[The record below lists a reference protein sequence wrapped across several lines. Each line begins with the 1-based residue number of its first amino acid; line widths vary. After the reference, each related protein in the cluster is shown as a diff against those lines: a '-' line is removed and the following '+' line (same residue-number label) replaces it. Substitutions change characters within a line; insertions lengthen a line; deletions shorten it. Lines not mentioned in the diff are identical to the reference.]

1 MNKFLLTLLL
11 FFITFIVFS
20 SDLTAVDETNDRKKI
35 YNSEKLSFSSKKYFD
50 LLYPEYVKKFDFFK
64 GGNKITYQ
72 EFETTTKDPVLFKN
86 KEIIKQIKLGGFTG
100 AVVLGVSSVS
110 FLIPSIIFVAL
121 QTNFYNQK
129 QNLTGYESWLDYFMV
144 AYPSYFIPG
153 MICISLTIITALS
166 ILVDLTITFALL
178 HKYQNNEKLYRD
190 AIERYNKQLR
200 EKYRIMPDI
209 SIGSKNEIILG
220 IISRI

>member
-1 MNKFLLTLLL
+1 
-11 FFITFIVFS
+11 
-20 SDLTAVDETNDRKKI
+20 
-35 YNSEKLSFSSKKYFD
+35 
-50 LLYPEYVKKFDFFK
+50 
-64 GGNKITYQ
+64 
-72 EFETTTKDPVLFKN
+72 
-86 KEIIKQIKLGGFTG
+86 
-100 AVVLGVSSVS
+100 
-110 FLIPSIIFVAL
+110 
-121 QTNFYNQK
+121 
-129 QNLTGYESWLDYFMV
+129 
-144 AYPSYFIPG
+144 